1 MSFFVCDRVEQLF
14 QLFYLNKSMTL
25 HRLVFIEG
33 MFYYVGTELKKRF
46 EFELMNQCID
56 LSLNMKH
63 KFVVV
68 IIFTRIL
75 VLLNNPSLILS
86 RLTDT

>member
-1 MSFFVCDRVEQLF
+1 
-14 QLFYLNKSMTL
+14 MTL

-56 LSLNMKH
+56 
-63 KFVVV
+63 
-68 IIFTRIL
+68 
-75 VLLNNPSLILS
+75 
-86 RLTDT
+86 